1 MNSVSIHFYKKRV
14 VFMSNTNKICCVIGH
29 REIENTE
36 ALYRR
41 IYDTLLD
48 LIKSGVDTFLFGS
61 RSKFNDLC
69 LNTVNDIKQCFPY
82 VRRIYV
88 RAEYPNIS
96 VDFERYLLSMYDE
109 TYFPDNVMNAGKA
122 SYVKRN
128 FDMINK
134 ADVCV
139 FYYNDKYVPQSMFF
153 QKKAVVPHISVS
165 GTKIAFNYAKRNN
178 KVVINLY
185 K

>member
-1 MNSVSIHFYKKRV
+1 
-14 VFMSNTNKICCVIGH
+14 MSDTNKICCVIGH
-29 REIENTE
+29 REIENKE

-61 RSKFNDLC
+61 RGKFNDLC

-96 VDFERYLLSMYDE
+96 VDYERYLLSTYDE
-109 TYFPDNVMNAGKA
+109 TYFPDNVINAGKA
-122 SYVKRN
+122 LYVKRN
-128 FDMINK
+128 FVMIDK
-134 ADVCV
+134 SDICV
-139 FYYNDKYVPQSMFF
+139 FYYNENYQPSLKPAT
-153 QKKAVVPHISVS
+153 KKRIFSYQPKS
-165 GTKIAFNYAKRNN
+165 GTKIAYDYAIRQRKPIINIFPHPNTN
-178 KVVINLY
+178 KKN
-185 K
+185 